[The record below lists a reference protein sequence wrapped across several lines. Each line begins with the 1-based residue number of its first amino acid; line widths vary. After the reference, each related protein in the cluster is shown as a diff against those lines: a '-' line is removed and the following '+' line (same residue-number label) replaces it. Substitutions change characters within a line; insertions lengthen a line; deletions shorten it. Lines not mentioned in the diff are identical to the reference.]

1 MHHQLSLVTLALPC
15 RRRRANF
22 KVVNLIKNN
31 LKCNEYI
38 PETRDAPLSLSLG
51 TTAVLVAV
59 VVVVATTAVV

>member
-22 KVVNLIKNN
+22 KVVNLKKN
-31 LKCNEYI
+31 KCNEYI